1 MLKKEKNMNV
11 WVVTT
16 VYICLY
22 LCKENL
28 EIYMKIS
35 NNGERQVESG
45 QMASRWQTFHCI
57 HFYTSQ
63 FKKIFL
69 NIYFEPEK
77 KE

>member
-22 LCKENL
+22 LRKENL
-28 EIYMKIS
+28 EIYIKVS

-57 HFYTSQ
+57 RFYTLQ
-63 FKKIFL
+63 LKKKF
-69 NIYFEPEK
+69 
-77 KE
+77 